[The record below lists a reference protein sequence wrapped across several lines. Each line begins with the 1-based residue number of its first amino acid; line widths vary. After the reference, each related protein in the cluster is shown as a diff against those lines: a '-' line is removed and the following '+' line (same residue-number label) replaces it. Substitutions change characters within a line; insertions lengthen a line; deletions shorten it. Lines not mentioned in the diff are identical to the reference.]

1 MNRARRLRSDWESI
15 EKFIQ
20 PSSTVLDL
28 GCGDGALL
36 EQLRNNKNVVVRGV
50 DIDQSNILSCIQKQI
65 SVFQSDLDEGLS
77 DYGDKTFDY
86 VILSLTLQVVY
97 EPKMLLREIMRVGKK
112 GIVSIPNFGYWLNR
126 IQLMFKGTSPVTEH
140 LPYEWYNTPNIRT
153 ATVADFIDLCRE
165 LNIKIEATA
174 HTRLNGQPISS
185 FLANLYPNLFSEV
198 SVFLLS

>member
-1 MNRARRLRSDWESI
+1 MKHNTRMRSDWESI

-28 GCGDGALL
+28 GCGDGSLL
-36 EQLRNNKNVVVRGV
+36 ELLRKNKNVQVRGV
-50 DIDQSNILSCIQKQI
+50 DIDQNNILSCIQKEI
-65 SVFQSDLDEGLS
+65 PVFQSNLDEGLS

-97 EPKMLLREIMRVGKK
+97 EPRMLLKEIMRVGKK
-112 GIVSIPNFGYWLNR
+112 GIVSIPNFGYWISR
-126 IQLMFKGTSPVTEH
+126 IQLLIKGTSPVTEH

-153 ATVADFIDLCRE
+153 TTVADFINLCGE
-165 LNIKIEATA
+165 MNIRIEATA
-174 HTRLNGQPISS
+174 HTCLKGKKVPSC
-185 FLANLYPNLFSEV
+185 FATLLPNLFSEV